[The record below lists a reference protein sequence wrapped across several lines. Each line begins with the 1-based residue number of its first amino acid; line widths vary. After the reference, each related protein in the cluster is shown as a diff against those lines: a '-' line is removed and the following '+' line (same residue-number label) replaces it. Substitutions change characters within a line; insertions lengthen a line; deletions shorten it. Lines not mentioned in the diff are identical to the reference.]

1 MRRIDGVLP
10 LMFCYSGTGAR
21 TGYSKAAEME
31 FAFTDEQQMIAETA
45 RTFFAENATSE
56 RTRKAM
62 ASDGIDRAL
71 WTSFCQELGLSGIG
85 LPESAGGAGLGM
97 VELAIIAEAA
107 GAQVAAFPMLGSL
120 VQAGQAIAAGGSEE
134 QQAEWLPQLI
144 SGDVI
149 GGYFHDAGLQAQGDR
164 LTGGSRF
171 VTHGGSADLFVV
183 TDMTDVW
190 IVRADAAGVSV
201 TPQTSMDQ
209 TRPFAHVQL
218 NDALGERLPDASAAL
233 AAAHRA
239 AFIAVAAEALGGAQ
253 ACLDHT
259 VAYSKERIQFGRPI
273 GSFQAYKHR
282 LADMMIEIEQA
293 RSAVYWAACA
303 VDEGSDEAAMAIHAA
318 KSFAADTYFRCAS
331 DMIQLH
337 GGIGFTWEHD
347 AHLFFK
353 RARSLQTML
362 GSGNWHREK
371 IATMILG
378 EAA

>member
-1 MRRIDGVLP
+1 
-10 LMFCYSGTGAR
+10 
-21 TGYSKAAEME
+21 ME

-45 RTFFAENATSE
+45 RAFFAENATSE

-62 ASDGIDRAL
+62 AGDGIDRAL
-71 WTSFCQELGLSGIG
+71 WQGFCQELALSGIG
-85 LPESAGGAGLGM
+85 LPESAGGAGLGL

-107 GAQVAAFPMLGSL
+107 GAQVAALPMLGSL
-120 VQAGQAIAAGGSEE
+120 VQAAQAIAAGGSEA
-134 QQAEWLPQLI
+134 QQAAWLPGLM
-144 SGDVI
+144 SGEAI
-149 GGYFHDAGLQAQGDR
+149 AGYCHDAGLQAKGDR
-164 LTGGSRF
+164 LTGSSRF
-171 VTHGGSADLFVV
+171 VTHGASADLFVV
-183 TDMTDVW
+183 TDGARMW
-190 IVRADAAGVSV
+190 IVRADAPGVTV
-201 TPQTSMDQ
+201 TAQTSMDQ
-209 TRPFAHVQL
+209 TRPFAHVLL
-218 NDALGERLPDASAAL
+218 NDAQGEALPDPGGAL
-233 AAAHRA
+233 AAVDRA
-239 AFIAVAAEALGGAQ
+239 AFVALAAEALGGAQ
-253 ACLDHT
+253 ACLDRT

-303 VDEGSDEAAMAIHAA
+303 VDEGAEEAALAVHAA
-318 KSFAADTYFRCAS
+318 KSFAADSFFRCAG